1 MWGRGRGRGRQRQST
16 RAGAGAARHLFR
28 ATLPSPPC
36 ARARPL
42 ATLVSSDVGVRAHHR
57 TPPPV
62 GRSPLSPPRWP
73 RPPPPIILAEHGE
86 PHAALVPTREHTA
99 ASHGAMVYRTGAP
112 VLYYTGILLYC
123 LAFALERFSIGLA
136 FAVYLYGEIA
146 ADLVLVAGN
155 DGGVRGDPVP
165 DACVAG
171 VPRRFLP
178 PPRQG
183 RLFEPLRS
191 RGEPDRLTGSSRFL
205 APARSRVKRAT
216 LALCR
221 RSHADMRCA
230 QWHAR

>member
-1 MWGRGRGRGRQRQST
+1 MYW
-16 RAGAGAARHLFR
+16 
-28 ATLPSPPC
+28 
-36 ARARPL
+36 
-42 ATLVSSDVGVRAHHR
+42 
-57 TPPPV
+57 
-62 GRSPLSPPRWP
+62 
-73 RPPPPIILAEHGE
+73 
-86 PHAALVPTREHTA
+86 
-99 ASHGAMVYRTGAP
+99 
-112 VLYYTGILLYC
+112 YYYVLYC
-123 LAFALERFSIGLA
+123 LAFALGRFSNGLA
-136 FAVYLYGEIA
+136 FAVYHLYGEIA
-146 ADLVLVAGN
+146 ADLVPVAGN